1 MLDGLPKAVK
11 CHIIAWFP
19 HKNWV
24 KKLVLGVGAQGL
36 VTLAK
41 TAYTYP
47 IMTSPTK
54 KQNPKLSNFF

>member
-1 MLDGLPKAVK
+1 LAITFKPEMLDGLPKAVK

-41 TAYTYP
+41 TA
-47 IMTSPTK
+47 
-54 KQNPKLSNFF
+54 